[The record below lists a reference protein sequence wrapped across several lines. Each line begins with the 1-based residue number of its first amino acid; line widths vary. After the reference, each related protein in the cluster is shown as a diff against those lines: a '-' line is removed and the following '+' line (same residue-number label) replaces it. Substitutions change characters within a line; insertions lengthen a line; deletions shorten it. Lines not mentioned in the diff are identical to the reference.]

1 VPRRSG
7 LRQPGDSDKPVTED
21 GGEEGRKHAGEVA
34 NSFWGSEREEACWS
48 SPYTAAQSGGGDST
62 TVGWMK
68 GGGAGEVVSEPHG
81 VATELRDVVVASDG
95 DRRRPSTGRPSAA
108 DGVEGNR

>member
-1 VPRRSG
+1 
-7 LRQPGDSDKPVTED
+7 VTED

-68 GGGAGEVVSEPHG
+68 GGGAGEVVSEPP
-81 VATELRDVVVASDG
+81 
-95 DRRRPSTGRPSAA
+95 RRRDRAQRRGGGIGWGPEAAVDGEALGSGRRGGEPMM
-108 DGVEGNR
+108 GGQRRG